1 MLREGAFIVDRYEI
15 VSAVGSGG
23 MSDVY
28 KAKDHKLNR
37 FVAIKVMK
45 QEFSR
50 EDNFISKFQVEA
62 QSAAGL
68 AHPNIVSVYDVGE
81 ENGLY
86 FIVME
91 LVEGITLKKYI
102 EKKGKL
108 PVKEAIS
115 IAIQVSMGIEAAH
128 KNHIIHRDIKPQNI
142 IISKEGKVKVA
153 DFGIAKAATSN
164 TISSNVMGSVHYTSP
179 EQAKGGYSDEKS
191 DIYSL
196 GITIYEMITG
206 RVPFDGDT
214 TVSIAVKHIEEPLPE
229 PSVFVPDIPYSVEQ
243 IILKCT
249 KKKRERRYSNMTAL
263 ISDLKRSLTDPEG
276 DFVVIVG
283 DDTAASPTRIVP
295 EEEIEQIR
303 KETGKIDVS
312 DLNDLTEQ
320 DEEEPDE
327 DEDEEMNPKLQKIMT
342 VLGIVAA
349 VIIVGIAIYLVG
361 MMMGLFGNGSG
372 NRNNT
377 NKTTAAADEDDIEMI
392 SVLGMTFDEA
402 KDALKEKNLGIRQ
415 NTTQEPSD
423 VYKEGT
429 IMEQSVKKGEKVK
442 KNTTIVVTISSGEA
456 QLEMID
462 VLNLDGSTATKRL
475 EEELDA
481 KVKEEFE
488 YSDTVEEGRVISTSP
503 KAGSSISPGSD
514 VTIVLSRGPKPAEQV
529 TVPNVS
535 NGSFTEEQA
544 RTELTQK
551 GLSVGSITRENSS
564 SVPKGYVM
572 GQSYSSGKKVDAG
585 TAIDLVVSDGPK
597 PTTAPPTT
605 APPATTATKAKNYTG
620 TFTIQASK
628 LPADFES
635 GTVKITLTQTVNGAD
650 KTTTIYEGNLSRESD
665 FPYTKTV
672 NGAPDVNS
680 GIIQMTINGTVV
692 YTESIT
698 FRATD

>member
-15 VSAVGSGG
+15 VGAVGSGG

-45 QEFSR
+45 QEFSK
-50 EDNFISKFQVEA
+50 EENFISKFQVEA

-108 PVKEAIS
+108 SVKEAIS

-128 KNHIIHRDIKPQNI
+128 KKHIIHRDIKPQNI

-229 PSVFVPDIPYSVEQ
+229 PSVFVPDIPDSVEQ

-276 DFVVIVG
+276 DFVVIVE
-283 DDTAASPTRIVP
+283 DDTVASATRIVP
-295 EEEIEQIR
+295 EGEIEQIR

-312 DLNDLTEQ
+312 DLSNLTEQ
-320 DEEEPDE
+320 EEEDSDEDEDE

-361 MMMGLFGNGSG
+361 TMMGLFDKGSG
-372 NRNNT
+372 GKNNV
-377 NKTTAAADEDDIEMI
+377 KKPAVEEEDGIEMI
-392 SVLGMTFDEA
+392 SVLGMTYDEA
-402 KDALKEKNLGIRQ
+402 KDKLNDMHLGIQ
-415 NTTQEPSD
+415 KTPTQEPSD

-429 IMEQSVKKGEKVK
+429 IMKQSVEKGEKVE
-442 KNTTIVVTISSGEA
+442 KNTTIYVTISSGEA
-456 QLEMID
+456 QFEMID
-462 VLNLDGSTATKRL
+462 VLKLDGATATKRL

-488 YSDTVEEGRVISTSP
+488 YSDDVEEGRVISTSP

-535 NGSFTEEQA
+535 NGNFTEEEA
-544 RTELTQK
+544 RRELTQK

-572 GQSYSSGKKVDAG
+572 GQSYNSGKKVDAG

-597 PTTAPPTT
+597 PTTTT
-605 APPATTATKAKNYTG
+605 TTTTTTTKAKNYTG

-635 GTVKITLTQTVNGAD
+635 GIVKITLTQTVNGTD

-672 NGAPDVNS
+672 NGAADVNS
-680 GIIQMTINGTVV
+680 GTIQMTINGTVV
-692 YTESIT
+692 YTETIT

>member
-15 VSAVGSGG
+15 VGSVGSGG

-108 PVKEAIS
+108 SVKEAIS

-164 TISSNVMGSVHYTSP
+164 TISSSVMGSVHYTSP

-229 PSVFVPDIPYSVEQ
+229 PSVYVPDIPYSVEQ

-276 DFVVIVG
+276 DFVVIVE
-283 DDTAASPTRIVP
+283 DDTVASATRIVP
-295 EEEIEQIR
+295 EGEIEQIR

-312 DLNDLTEQ
+312 DLNNLTEQ
-320 DEEEPDE
+320 EEEETDE
-327 DEDEEMNPKLQKIMT
+327 DEDEEMSPKLQKIMT
-342 VLGIVAA
+342 ILGIVAA

-361 MMMGLFGNGSG
+361 MMMGLFGKGGGS
-372 NRNNT
+372 NKNPKKNT
-377 NKTTAAADEDDIEMI
+377 VAEESDDIEMI

-402 KDALKEKNLGIRQ
+402 KEALKEINLGIKQ

-429 IMEQSVKKGEKVK
+429 IMEQSVKKGDKVK
-442 KNTTIVVTISSGEA
+442 KNTTIVVTISSGET

-462 VLNLDGSTATKRL
+462 VIKLDRATATKRL

-481 KVKEEFE
+481 NVKEEFE
-488 YSDTVEEGRVISTSP
+488 YSDEIEEGRVISTSP
-503 KAGSSISPGSD
+503 KAGSSVSKGSD
-514 VTIVLSRGPKPAEQV
+514 VTIVLSRGPKPAEKV

-535 NGSFTEEQA
+535 NGNYTEEAA
-544 RTELTQK
+544 RSELTK
-551 GLSVGSITRENSS
+551 RGLSVGSVTREYSS
-564 SVPKGYVM
+564 TIPKGNVM

-597 PTTAPPTT
+597 PTTTT
-605 APPATTATKAKNYTG
+605 TTTTTTTKATKAKNYTG

-635 GTVKITLTQTVNGAD
+635 GMVKITLTQTINGTD

-665 FPYTKTV
+665 FPYTKTI

-680 GIIQMTINGTVV
+680 GIIQMTINGEVV

-698 FRATD
+698 FKATD

>member
-15 VSAVGSGG
+15 IDTVGSGG

-45 QEFSR
+45 QEFSK
-50 EDNFISKFQVEA
+50 EENFISKFRVEA

-102 EKKGKL
+102 EKKGRL
-108 PVKEAIS
+108 SVKEAVS

-196 GITIYEMITG
+196 GITIFEMITG

-214 TVSIAVKHIEEPLPE
+214 TVAIAVKHIEEPLPA
-229 PSVFVPDIPYSVEQ
+229 PSNFVPDIPYSVEQ

-249 KKKRERRYSNMTAL
+249 KKKREQRYGNMTAL

-283 DDTAASPTRIVP
+283 DDTTASPTRIVP
-295 EEEIEQIR
+295 EGEIEQIR

-320 DEEEPDE
+320 EEEELDEEEE
-327 DEDEEMNPKLQKIMT
+327 EEMNPKLQKVMT

-349 VIIVGIAIYLVG
+349 VIIVFIAIYLVG
-361 MMMGLFGNGSG
+361 TMFGIFGGGKKSSS
-372 NRNNT
+372 NT
-377 NKTTAAADEDDIEMI
+377 KKTTAAVEDEDSVTMI

-402 KDALKEKNLGIRQ
+402 KEELKELNLGIKQ

-429 IMEQSVKKGEKVK
+429 IMAQSVKKDKKVK

-456 QLEMID
+456 QLEMINVVGMD
-462 VLNLDGSTATKRL
+462 SATAKKRL

-481 KVKEEFE
+481 NVKEEYE
-488 YSDTVEEGRVISTSP
+488 YSDEVDEGKVISTSP
-503 KAGSSISPGSD
+503 KEGTSVSKGSD
-514 VTIVLSRGPKPAEQV
+514 VTIVLSRGPKPAEKV
-529 TVPNVS
+529 EVPDVS
-535 NGSFTEEQA
+535 NGSFTEDA
-544 RTELTQK
+544 AKKALTQA
-551 GLSVGSITRENSS
+551 GLTVGNVTREYSS
-564 SVPKGYVM
+564 SVAKGNVM

-597 PTTAPPTT
+597 PTTATT
-605 APPATTATKAKNYTG
+605 TTTTTKAKNYTG

-628 LPADFES
+628 LPADFVS
-635 GTVKITLTQTVNGAD
+635 GAVKITLTQTVNGTD
-650 KTTTIYEGNLSRESD
+650 KTTTIYEGNLSRETD

-672 NGAPDVNS
+672 NGAADVNS
-680 GIIQMTINGTVV
+680 GTIQMTINGTVV
-692 YTESIT
+692 YTESIS
-698 FRATD
+698 FKAAD